1 MPADSNLPPNTS
13 DTAVS
18 KSAPAKVDPVD
29 LHIGQR
35 LRAIRTTLGLSQG
48 QVGEQIGV
56 TFQQV
61 QKFERAHNRIT
72 AKRLK
77 QLSQVLNVEM
87 EYFFEGVSVEGR
99 GLVVNSDMD
108 LVKLMNERESFDLL
122 KAFFKIEDRERRL
135 AVLDLIR
142 KL

>member
-1 MPADSNLPPNTS
+1 MQATSNLRPKTPNI
-13 DTAVS
+13 
-18 KSAPAKVDPVD
+18 DPVD

-35 LRAIRTTLGLSQG
+35 LRALRTTLGLSQG

-87 EYFFEGVSVEGR
+87 DYFFEGVAVEGNS
-99 GLVVNSDMD
+99 LVVEAD
-108 LVKLMNERESFDLL
+108 LHMIDLMNQTESFDLL
-122 KAFFKIEDRERRL
+122 KVFFKIEDRERRR
-135 AVLDLIR
+135 AILDLIR